1 MNSEGSIVCCSFVSM
16 YIISDMEVIWN
27 VSGEEMLSLLILINQ
42 NIWGFST
49 ENIDVS
55 LGFQKL

>member
-1 MNSEGSIVCCSFVSM
+1 M

>member
-42 NIWGFST
+42 NI
-49 ENIDVS
+49 
-55 LGFQKL
+55 

>member
-1 MNSEGSIVCCSFVSM
+1 M

-42 NIWGFST
+42 NI
-49 ENIDVS
+49 
-55 LGFQKL
+55 